1 MALDQREALLEA
13 GLAVVHSQGFVGTG
27 VREIA
32 AAANV
37 PQGSFTNHFRSKEG
51 FGLLVLDRYFE
62 RLDAIMQATLA
73 NPALAPEARLWAY
86 FDTIGEALSE
96 ADWQRGCMV
105 VDLAAEIPARSDAI
119 RERLVS
125 MLGQQSAQFEA
136 VLRLIQPEEDGAAA
150 DLAAFI
156 LAAWQG
162 TLLRMKTERSGEA
175 VARFRRVLARLIGPP
190 LG

>member
-1 MALDQREALLEA
+1 MALDQREALLQA

-62 RLDAIMQATLA
+62 RLDAIMQATLG
-73 NPALAPEARLWAY
+73 NPALAPEARLWTY

-119 RERLVS
+119 RERLVA

-136 VLRLIQPEEDGAAA
+136 VLRLIQPEEDGAA

-190 LG
+190 PA